1 MRIELPWPARELSPN
16 AREHH
21 MKVAPIKAAYRK
33 TGWALTMDAMGIA
46 WCPPHD
52 RRLHLT
58 VVFCPPDKKRRD
70 LDNMFASMK
79 SALDGIADATGCD
92 DSKWSFSIT
101 KADPVSGG
109 AVQIT
114 IATADAPGI
123 PYRGTIS

>member
-1 MRIELPWPARELSPN
+1 MKIELPWPARELSPN

-21 MKVAPIKAAYRK
+21 MKVATIKAVYRK
-33 TGWALTMDAMGIA
+33 AAWAICKEAMGAA
-46 WCPPHD
+46 WCPPRD
-52 RRLHLT
+52 GRLHLT

-92 DSKWSFSIT
+92 DSLWTFSLA
-101 KADPVSGG
+101 KDDPVLGG
-109 AVQIT
+109 KVFVT
-114 IATADAPGI
+114 IAVAVAPDI